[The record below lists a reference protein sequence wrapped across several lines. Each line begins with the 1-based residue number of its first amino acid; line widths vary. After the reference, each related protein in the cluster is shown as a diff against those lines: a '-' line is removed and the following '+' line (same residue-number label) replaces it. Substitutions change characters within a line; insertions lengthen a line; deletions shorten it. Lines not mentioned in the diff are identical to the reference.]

1 MGSKKLKTAAVSGLL
16 IIAGWAAGM
25 AGYTAANAVLM
36 TAATLVAGY
45 PIARSAF
52 TALRLRV
59 LGIEALVTVA
69 AAGAII
75 IGEYWEAAVVTFL
88 FAFGSFLEARTL
100 DKTRSAIKQLTELA
114 PEVAVVRR
122 DGGEVEVPVAEVNPG
137 EIVVVRPGGRIPVD
151 GVVSRGSGSV
161 NQAAITG
168 ESMPVEKEKGDQVF
182 SGTVNEAGYLEIVT
196 ERSGEDTTF
205 ARILELVME
214 AQETRAPTEQFL
226 NRFARYYTPAIIVT
240 AALVYAL
247 TRDAIVALTLLVIAC
262 PGALVIATPVSI
274 VSAIG
279 NAARNGVLIK
289 GGEHLEKAGRVTAV
303 AFDKTGT
310 LTLGRPGVVDYR
322 VFAGDEREML
332 NLAARAEKPSEHH
345 LARAVV
351 EYVPDAGSEA
361 EDFQVYPGL
370 GVRALVDGR
379 PVLVGS
385 RRIMAKFGVNID
397 QEALDYLAKQENQGR
412 TVMLVARDGDL
423 LGAIAVADRLRPG
436 AARVVERL
444 KKSGVK
450 KVIVLSGDN
459 NRTVAALAREL
470 GVDEFR
476 AELLPEQKVE
486 SIREMQRQGLV
497 VAMVGDGINDAPA
510 LAAADVGI
518 AMGAAGTDVAVET
531 ADLVLMSDRLPM
543 VAYAVGLSRAAMIN
557 IRQNIFFAVLVVFAL
572 LAGVLGKVVFLAS
585 GMLVHEASVL
595 AVILNAMR
603 LLAYK
608 ANHEGKKEVYT
619 R

>member
-1 MGSKKLKTAAVSGLL
+1 MMRNKKLRTAAISGLL
-16 IIAGWAAGM
+16 IIAGWIAGLTGYPLIN
-25 AGYTAANAVLM
+25 AGLM
-36 TAATLVAGY
+36 TTATALAGY

-52 TALRLRV
+52 TALQLRV
-59 LGIEALVTVA
+59 LGIEALVTIA
-69 AAGAII
+69 AVGAIA

-100 DKTRSAIKQLTELA
+100 DKTRSAIKQLTEMA

-122 DGGEVEVPVAEVNPG
+122 GDVEDEVPVADVHPG
-137 EIVVVRPGGRIPVD
+137 DVVIVRPGGRIPVD
-151 GVVSRGSGSV
+151 GKIARGNGSV

-168 ESMPVEKEKGDQVF
+168 ESMPVEKKIGDQVF
-182 SGTVNEAGYLEIVT
+182 SGTVNEAGYMEVIT

-214 AQETRAPTEQFL
+214 AQETKAPTEQFL
-226 NRFARYYTPAIIVT
+226 NRFARYYTPAIMVT
-240 AALVYAL
+240 SVVVFAV
-247 TRDAIVALTLLVIAC
+247 TREAITALTLLVIAC

-289 GGEHLEKAGRVTAV
+289 GGEHLEKAGKITAV

-310 LTLGRPGVVDYR
+310 LTMGRPGVVDYR
-322 VFAGDEREML
+322 TFAGEDSEML

-345 LARAVV
+345 LARAIV
-351 EYVPDAGSEA
+351 EYVPGVGREA
-361 EDFQVYPGL
+361 DEFEVFPGQ
-370 GVRALVDGR
+370 GVRAMVDGR
-379 PVLVGS
+379 TILVGS
-385 RRIMAKFGVNID
+385 RRIIKSNGVNID
-397 QEALDYLAKQENQGR
+397 QEATDYLEDQEKGGR
-412 TVMLVARDGDL
+412 TVVLVARDMEL
-423 LGAIAVADRLRPG
+423 LGAITIADKVRPG
-436 AARVVERL
+436 AARVIEQL
-444 KKSGVK
+444 KKTGLR
-450 KVIVLSGDN
+450 KVIILSGDN

-470 GVDEFR
+470 GVDEYR
-476 AELLPEQKVE
+476 AELLPEQKVDA
-486 SIREMQRQGLV
+486 IRDFQRDGLV

-518 AMGAAGTDVAVET
+518 AMGAAGTDVAIET
-531 ADLVLMSDRLPM
+531 ADLVLMSDKLPM
-543 VAYAVGLSRAAMIN
+543 VVYAVGLSRAAMVN
-557 IRQNIFFAVLVVFAL
+557 IRQNIFFALLVVFVL

-608 ANHEGKKEVYT
+608 TNQET
-619 R
+619 